1 MAPPSGKYVVAVV
14 DDDSRVLKS
23 LGLLLESAGY
33 EARLYSSAETL
44 LRIDGGLAD
53 LDCLISDIDM
63 PVKDGFELQRAAKA
77 AMPSLPVI
85 LITGRHDLAKLAR
98 TAGHCAD
105 GLFQKPFDGPDLL
118 EAVSK
123 AVESS
128 SRN

>member
-1 MAPPSGKYVVAVV
+1 MAPSRKYLVAVV
-14 DDDSRVLKS
+14 DDDRRVLES

-33 EARLYSSAETL
+33 EVRLYSSAETL
-44 LRIDGGLAD
+44 LEVDGGLAE

-98 TAGHCAD
+98 TTGHRAD
-105 GLFQKPFDGPDLL
+105 GLFQKPFHGPDLL

-123 AVESS
+123 AVENS

>member
-1 MAPPSGKYVVAVV
+1 MAPSRKYIVAVV
-14 DDDSRVLKS
+14 DDDSRILES

-33 EARLYSSAETL
+33 EVRLYSSAETL
-44 LRIDGGLAD
+44 LKIDGGLAD

-77 AMPSLPVI
+77 AMPRLPVI

-98 TAGHCAD
+98 TARHRAD
-105 GLFQKPFDGPDLL
+105 GLFQKPFHGPDLL
-118 EAVSK
+118 EAVSN

-128 SRN
+128 STN